1 MSQRKINILD
11 KIGRLIPGYTGYA
24 IRDEKRNTDKKTRE
38 FIALSIQLSENLI
51 IQHQKELLNKNE
63 IQQMK
68 EWETVRKLL
77 NTLYSKIK
85 NTSYGESSFFSE
97 NQLKEEELDMIY
109 SFDLEI
115 SEKTTLISKTI
126 QEEIDEILSIV
137 FVIKQIRDIETLI
150 VDRLNYINQYK

>member
-24 IRDEKRNTDKKTRE
+24 IRDEKRNTDKKARE

-68 EWETVRKLL
+68 EWETARKLL
-77 NTLYSKIK
+77 NTLYLKIK

-97 NQLKEEELDMIY
+97 NQLKEVELDMIY

-150 VDRLNYINQYK
+150 VDRLNFINQYK

>member
-1 MSQRKINILD
+1 MSQRRINILD

-38 FIALSIQLSENLI
+38 FIALCIQQSESLI
-51 IQHQKELLNKNE
+51 VQHQKELIIKSE
-63 IQQMK
+63 ILQMK

-97 NQLKEEELDMIY
+97 NQLKEEELDMIH

-150 VDRLNYINQYK
+150 VDRLNFINQYK

>member
-38 FIALSIQLSENLI
+38 FIALSIQQSENLI
-51 IQHQKELLNKNE
+51 VQHKKELLNKNE

-68 EWETVRKLL
+68 EWETARKLL

-85 NTSYGESSFFSE
+85 YAAYGESSFFSE
-97 NQLKEEELDMIY
+97 NQLKEEELDMIH

-115 SEKTTLISKTI
+115 SEKTLFISKTV
-126 QEEIDEILSIV
+126 QEEIEEILSVV
-137 FVIKQIRDIETLI
+137 FILKQIRDIEKLI
-150 VDRLNYINQYK
+150 VERLNFINQHK

>member
-24 IRDEKRNTDKKTRE
+24 ILDEKRNTDKKTRE

>member
-1 MSQRKINILD
+1 MSQRRINILD

-38 FIALSIQLSENLI
+38 FIALSIQQSESLI
-51 IQHQKELLNKNE
+51 VQHQKELFTNSELL
-63 IQQMK
+63 QMK
-68 EWETVRKLL
+68 EWETARKLL

-85 NTSYGESSFFSE
+85 YTPYGESSFFSE
-97 NQLKEEELDMIY
+97 NQLKEEELDIIY

-150 VDRLNYINQYK
+150 VDRLNFINQYK